1 MLFWWI
7 KICFHNFLGQTLLF
21 SGDTSAG
28 FATKVEII
36 GPKTS
41 SEAST
46 ISDFFKPILDVME
59 GSAPFDE
66 SLFND
71 YTGTLP
77 GTSTLLCK
85 SDRVHSI
92 QVMLGLP
99 HGPHDMPEP
108 PHGHDI
114 TVMFQHQHQTHH
126 DRRKDDPS
134 ALSDTMISQGILPNI
149 SSFTLSTSSWNNEQ
163 RYSMLASIYT
173 SIDLFYINIH
183 RIWINWVMFGI
194 LHYTRLNIPTVPTQ
208 LV

>member
-1 MLFWWI
+1 MNWFEHFAGLLSLFLD
-7 KICFHNFLGQTLLF
+7 FGRHR
-21 SGDTSAG
+21 G
-28 FATKVEII
+28 FATKEII

-41 SEAST
+41 SETST

-59 GSAPFDE
+59 GSAPFDD

-114 TVMFQHQHQTHH
+114 TVMFQHQAHH

-134 ALSDTMISQGILPNI
+134 GLSDTMIPQGNQP
-149 SSFTLSTSSWNNEQ
+149 FFC
-163 RYSMLASIYT
+163 
-173 SIDLFYINIH
+173 LF
-183 RIWINWVMFGI
+183 V
-194 LHYTRLNIPTVPTQ
+194 
-208 LV
+208 